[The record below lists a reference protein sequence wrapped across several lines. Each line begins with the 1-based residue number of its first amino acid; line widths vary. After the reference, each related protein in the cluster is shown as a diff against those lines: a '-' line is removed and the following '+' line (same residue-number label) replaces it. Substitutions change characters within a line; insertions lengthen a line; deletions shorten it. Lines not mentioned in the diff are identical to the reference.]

1 MQMNRKTFAAAAAF
15 AAVLFAGSAQAVPL
29 AACSDADI
37 SPEALS
43 CVGFISGNLL
53 SNSPADITAQ
63 TNALA
68 SLGLTWDKN
77 FNGDEKLSSLN
88 GTHTLDFSTLLTG
101 ISYIGIHFGNGTG
114 GPGNGTAFYKLD
126 AGAGL
131 DTITLAY
138 NASSDAVL
146 YSTSPVRGVP
156 EPASWAMM
164 IVGFLGVGG
173 TLRRARRVTSAAT
186 A

>member
-1 MQMNRKTFAAAAAF
+1 MNRKIFAAAACG
-15 AAVLFAGSAQAVPL
+15 AVLFAGSAQAAL
-29 AACSDADI
+29 AVCSDADI
-37 SPEALS
+37 SPNALS
-43 CVGFISGNLL
+43 CVGFLSGNLL
-53 SNSPADITAQ
+53 SNSGADITAQ

-68 SLGLTWDKN
+68 SLGLTWDGN
-77 FNGDEKLSSLN
+77 FKGDEKLSSLN
-88 GTHTLDFSTLLTG
+88 GLQTLNFSTLLTG
-101 ISYIGIHFGNGTG
+101 ISYIGIHFGKGQG

-138 NASSDAVL
+138 KASSDAVL
-146 YSTSPVRGVP
+146 YSVSPVRAVP

-164 IVGFLGVGG
+164 ITGFFGLGA
-173 TLRRARRVTSAAT
+173 TLRRARRTASAAT

>member
-1 MQMNRKTFAAAAAF
+1 MLMNRKMFAAVAAC
-15 AAVLFAGSAQAVPL
+15 AAVLFAGSAQALVL
-29 AACSDADI
+29 CSDTDI
-37 SPEALS
+37 TPSALS
-43 CVGFISGNLL
+43 CVGFFSGNLL
-53 SNSPADITAQ
+53 SNSPANITAQ
-63 TNALA
+63 TSALA
-68 SLGLTWDKN
+68 SLGLTWDQN
-77 FNGDEKLSSLN
+77 FTGDEKLSPLS
-88 GTHTLDFSTLLTG
+88 GSHTLDFSTLLTG
-101 ISYIGIHFGNGTG
+101 ISYIGIHFGNGEG

-131 DTITLAY
+131 DTITLKY

-146 YSTSPVRGVP
+146 YSVSPVRGVP

-173 TLRRARRVTSAAT
+173 TLRRARRVYGAT

>member
-1 MQMNRKTFAAAAAF
+1 MNRKIFAAAAAC
-15 AAVLFAGSAQAVPL
+15 AVVLLAGSAQATVL
-29 AACSDADI
+29 AVCSDADI
-37 SPEALS
+37 TPSALS
-43 CVGFISGNLL
+43 CAGFFSGNLL
-53 SNSPADITAQ
+53 SNSPSNITAQ
-63 TNALA
+63 TSALA
-68 SLGLTWDKN
+68 SLGLTWDQN
-77 FNGDEKLSSLN
+77 FNGDEKLSSLA
-88 GTHTLDFSTLLTG
+88 GSHTLDFSTLLTG
-101 ISYIGIHFGNGTG
+101 ISYIGVHFGNGEG

-131 DTITLAY
+131 DTITLKY

-146 YSTSPVRGVP
+146 YSVSPVRGVP

-173 TLRRARRVTSAAT
+173 TLRRARRLTSAAT

>member
-1 MQMNRKTFAAAAAF
+1 MNRKIFAAAAAC
-15 AAVLFAGSAQAVPL
+15 AAVLFAGSAQAAL
-29 AACSDADI
+29 AICSDTDI
-37 SPEALS
+37 SPSALS
-43 CVGFISGNLL
+43 CVGFFSGNLL

-63 TNALA
+63 TSALA
-68 SLGLTWDKN
+68 SLGLTWDQN
-77 FNGDEKLSSLN
+77 FTGDEKLSPLN
-88 GTHTLDFSTLLTG
+88 GSHTLDFSTLLTG
-101 ISYIGIHFGNGTG
+101 ISYIGIHFGNGEG

-131 DTITLAY
+131 DTITLKY

-146 YSTSPVRGVP
+146 YSVSPVHAVP

-173 TLRRARRVTSAAT
+173 TLRRARRLTASAT

>member
-15 AAVLFAGSAQAVPL
+15 AAVLFAGSAQAAV
-29 AACSDADI
+29 AVCSDADI
-37 SPEALS
+37 SPGALS
-43 CVGFISGNLL
+43 CVGFFSGNLL
-53 SNSPADITAQ
+53 SNSPSNITAQ

-68 SLGLTWDKN
+68 SLGLTWDQN
-77 FNGDEKLSSLN
+77 FNGDEKLSPLN

-173 TLRRARRVTSAAT
+173 TLRRARRLTSAAT

>member
-1 MQMNRKTFAAAAAF
+1 MNRKSFAAAAAV
-15 AAVLFAGSAQAVPL
+15 AAVLFAGSAQAAV
-29 AACSDADI
+29 AVCGIADI
-37 SPEALS
+37 SPDALS
-43 CVGFISGNLL
+43 CTGFFSGNLL
-53 SNSPADITAQ
+53 SGSPANITAQ

-68 SLGLTWDKN
+68 TLGLTWDQN
-77 FNGDEKLSSLN
+77 FAGDEKLSPLN
-88 GTHTLDFSTLLTG
+88 GTHTVDFSTLLTG
-101 ISYIGIHFGNGTG
+101 ISYIGIHFGNGEG

-173 TLRRARRVTSAAT
+173 TLRRARRLTSAAT